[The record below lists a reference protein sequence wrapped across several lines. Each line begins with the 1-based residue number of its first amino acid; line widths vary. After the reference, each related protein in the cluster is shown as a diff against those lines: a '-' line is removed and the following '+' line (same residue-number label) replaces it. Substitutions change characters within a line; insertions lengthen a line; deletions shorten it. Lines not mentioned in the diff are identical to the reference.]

1 MTIGADISRIN
12 EQLHLQKALSERLK
26 MSDFRPAA
34 HQSADES
41 YDMMG
46 GHNNVL
52 EDSYG
57 NSSQDSTMMMRE
69 VTSFTGFIQTF

>member
-1 MTIGADISRIN
+1 
-12 EQLHLQKALSERLK
+12 
-26 MSDFRPAA
+26 
-34 HQSADES
+34 
-41 YDMMG
+41 MG

-69 VTSFTGFIQTF
+69 VIRPNSFTGFIQTFLNFWDFKFSILKHVRLEERRNKCKNLQSTQKTIN

>member
-1 MTIGADISRIN
+1 MFG
-12 EQLHLQKALSERLK
+12 
-26 MSDFRPAA
+26 FRPAA

-69 VTSFTGFIQTF
+69 VIRLNSFTGFIRTF

>member
-1 MTIGADISRIN
+1 
-12 EQLHLQKALSERLK
+12 
-26 MSDFRPAA
+26 
-34 HQSADES
+34 
-41 YDMMG
+41 MG

-69 VTSFTGFIQTF
+69 VIRLNSFTGFIHFLNFWDFSILKHVSLEERRNKHKHLQSTQKTIN